1 MDMDSDTFRIVVEKL
16 VQGGKGFARTPDGVV
31 FIEGAL
37 PGEEVLCRYVDK
49 KKDYSNA
56 VVVEVLNSSEYR
68 TEPICPYYGICGG
81 CDLQH
86 LAAEEQSK
94 LKGQIFQENLNRIGG
109 ISYTKK
115 IPVYS
120 GAATG
125 YRNRARFQSDT
136 KQESAGF
143 FGRHSGSVIP
153 IDFCPVLVPKLN
165 ELLGKPDK
173 LIDVAVRAEKGRRR
187 IQSGVFAA
195 ANETMYAIEHQELSL
210 QVNGKQFRT
219 EPEVF
224 FQSNREVFSTLV
236 ENMVS
241 DLSGENAVD
250 LYSGVGTI
258 AAFLEDGFSRVTAVE
273 RNPLCLKY
281 ARKNLTSSVKFVTQS
296 VESWVSGISKMEID
310 LLSVDPPRTGLSAD
324 AAATIIKLQ
333 PKQILYI
340 SCDSVTF
347 SRDVKLLAAKGGYSL
362 CRLEAYDLY
371 PHTSHLETGALL
383 IRA

>member
-1 MDMDSDTFRIVVEKL
+1 MESDTFRIVVEKL

-37 PGEEVLCRYVDK
+37 PGEEVSCRYTER

-56 VVVEVLNSSEYR
+56 VVIEIHKPSEYR
-68 TEPICPYYGICGG
+68 TDPICPYYGICGG

-86 LAAEEQSK
+86 LAVEEQAK
-94 LKGQIFQENLNRIGG
+94 LKCLILQENLSRIGG
-109 ISYTKK
+109 IAYPTN

-120 GAATG
+120 GAAIG
-125 YRNRARFQSDT
+125 YRNRARFQGDA
-136 KQESAGF
+136 KKKSAGF
-143 FGRHSGSVIP
+143 FGRRSGSVVP

-165 ELLGKPDK
+165 ELLQKPDT
-173 LIDVAVRAEKGRRR
+173 LINAAVRASKGRRR

-195 ANETMYAIEHQELSL
+195 ANESMYAIEHQELSL
-210 QVNGKQFRT
+210 QVKEKQFIT

-224 FQSNREVFSTLV
+224 FQSNKEVFGKLID
-236 ENMVS
+236 NMIS
-241 DLSGENAVD
+241 ELSGENAVD

-258 AAFLEDGFSRVTAVE
+258 AAFLDDGFSRVTAVE

-281 ARKNLTSSVKFVTQS
+281 AKKNLSSSVQIVSES
-296 VESWVSGISKMEID
+296 VESWVSGISDMKID

-347 SRDVKLLAAKGGYSL
+347 SRDMKLLAAKGGYSL
-362 CRLEAYDLY
+362 SRLEAYDLY
-371 PHTSHLETGALL
+371 SHTSHLETGALL
-383 IRA
+383 IR

>member
-1 MDMDSDTFRIVVEKL
+1 MESDIFRIVAEKL

-37 PGEEVLCRYVDK
+37 PGEEVLCRYIEK

-56 VVVEVLNSSEYR
+56 VVVEVLKPSEYR
-68 TEPICPYYGICGG
+68 SDPICPYYGVCGG

-86 LAAEEQSK
+86 LAVEEQSF
-94 LKGQIFQENLNRIGG
+94 LKSQILQENLGRIGG
-109 ISYTKK
+109 ISHTTK
-115 IPVYS
+115 IPVYR
-120 GAATG
+120 GATIG
-125 YRNRARFQSDT
+125 YRNRARFQGDA
-136 KQESAGF
+136 KQEAAGF
-143 FGRHSGSVIP
+143 YGRRSGAVVP

-165 ELLGKPDK
+165 ELLQKPGK
-173 LIDVAVRAEKGRRR
+173 LINAAARAAKGRRR

-195 ANETMYAIEHQELSL
+195 ANETMYAIEHQEISI
-210 QVNGKQFRT
+210 QISGKQFKT

-236 ENMVS
+236 ENMIS

-258 AAFLEDGFSRVTAVE
+258 ASFLEDRFSRVTAVE

-281 ARKNLTSSVKFVTQS
+281 AKKNLSASVHLVSQS
-296 VESWVSGISKMEID
+296 VESWVSGISDMKID
-310 LLSVDPPRTGLSAD
+310 LLSVDPPRTGLSTD
-324 AAATIIKLQ
+324 AVLTIIKLQ
-333 PKQILYI
+333 PKKILYI

-362 CRLEAYDLY
+362 NRLEAYDLY
-371 PHTSHLETGALL
+371 PHTSHLETGAVL
-383 IRA
+383 IRE

>member
-1 MDMDSDTFRIVVEKL
+1 MESDTFRIVVEKL

-37 PGEEVLCRYVDK
+37 PNEEVVCRYTDK
-49 KKDYSNA
+49 KKDYGNA
-56 VVVEVLNSSEYR
+56 VAVEIIKPSEYR
-68 TEPICPYYGICGG
+68 TDPICPYYGICGG

-94 LKGQIFQENLNRIGG
+94 LKGQILQENLSRIGG
-109 ISYTKK
+109 ISYTTK
-115 IPVYS
+115 IPVFR
-120 GAATG
+120 GATIG
-125 YRNRARFQSDT
+125 YRNRARFQT
-136 KQESAGF
+136 VAKQGAAGF
-143 FGRHSGSVIP
+143 FGRRSGSIVP
-153 IDFCPVLVPKLN
+153 IESCPVLVPKLN
-165 ELLGKPDK
+165 ELLQTPEK
-173 LIDVAVRAEKGRRR
+173 LINAANRASKDRSRQRR
-187 IQSGVFAA
+187 QSGVFAA
-195 ANETMYAIEHQELSL
+195 ANETVYAIEHQELSL
-210 QVNGKQFRT
+210 QVNGKQFKT

-224 FQSNREVFSTLV
+224 FQSNREVFGKLV
-236 ENMVS
+236 KNMIS

-281 ARKNLTSSVKFVTQS
+281 ARKNLSSSVKFVTQS

-324 AAATIIKLQ
+324 AVSTIIKLQ

-347 SRDVKLLAAKGGYSL
+347 SRDMKLLAVKGGYSL
-362 CRLEAYDLY
+362 SRLEAYDLY
-371 PHTSHLETGALL
+371 PHTSHLETSALL
-383 IRA
+383 IRK

>member
-1 MDMDSDTFRIVVEKL
+1 MESDTFRIVVEKL

-37 PGEEVLCRYVDK
+37 PGEEVSCRYVDK

-56 VVVEVLNSSEYR
+56 VAVEVLKPSEYR

-94 LKGQIFQENLNRIGG
+94 LKGQILQENLNRIGG
-109 ISYTKK
+109 ISYTIK

-120 GAATG
+120 GATTG
-125 YRNRARFQSDT
+125 YRNRARFQGDA
-136 KQESAGF
+136 KKESVGF
-143 FGRHSGSVIP
+143 FGRRSGSIVP

-165 ELLGKPDK
+165 ELLQKPDK
-173 LIDVAVRAEKGRRR
+173 LINASVRAKGRRR

-195 ANETMYAIEHQELSL
+195 ANEIMYAIGHQELSL
-210 QVNGKQFRT
+210 QVNGKQFKT

-258 AAFLEDGFSRVTAVE
+258 AAFLEDKFNRVTAVE

-281 ARKNLTSSVKFVTQS
+281 AKKNLSASVQIVSQS
-296 VESWVSGISKMEID
+296 VESWVAGISDRKID
-310 LLSVDPPRTGLSAD
+310 LLAVDPPRTGLSAD

-347 SRDVKLLAAKGGYSL
+347 SRDMKLLAAKGGYSL
-362 CRLEAYDLY
+362 SRLEAYDLY

-383 IRA
+383 IRK